1 MLRAIR
7 NGSQGILVRGLLVV
21 IIAGFALWGVQG
33 VGGSTPSPIA
43 LIGDETVPQSQFLM
57 QFQNEVN
64 ARRNQSDGEYTFQQ
78 AYDEGLDDLILE
90 RLMYAKAFDNASE
103 ALGLYAS
110 DKRVAAALRDIPI
123 FTDVMGNFD
132 RVSYEEEINRL
143 GLTTKSFQQN
153 RRDDAER
160 GDMLR
165 AFMGGAPAP
174 AALVDLVFKANLEE
188 RNVEFFELSNKNIDV
203 AAPSTIDTRAYYD
216 AHPETFTSEEMRK
229 LSYVTIQISDVIA
242 TIEVDEERI
251 AELYED
257 RRDTYVIAE
266 KRDVQ
271 HLLVTDE
278 DAATAL
284 HARLVGGLDF
294 IAAATE
300 TGQLAAEVNLGSV
313 SQEDIAY
320 LGADAAEAAFVLSAG
335 GISAPVESDLGGW
348 VIFKATTIVP
358 AIVSSL
364 DDVREQLRT
373 DLAIEDAQ
381 IKIVEMS
388 EQAQDSLSEDMTIA
402 EIAED
407 LGLRVRVIN
416 SLSPSGYDQFGT
428 IVQGLPNSRNFF
440 ESAFAKEAGEFDEVE
455 ETEGGSYFIVHVD
468 AITPP
473 ALKSYDEVKRRASS
487 LLTVERR
494 SEAAANRANS
504 LLEQSIAAGALG
516 GAAENAKTNV
526 QLGNGLRRGGQS
538 VPQAF
543 SRLVLERVFQ
553 AENDGIVMAPNRDG
567 DGYVVAQVVA
577 ISDTSAEAGGE
588 VYAQLQDN
596 VQNLFA
602 NDLVTL
608 YHSYLS
614 EEYPAE
620 INHGVRTQL
629 QEQLVE

>member
-7 NGSQGILVRGLLVV
+7 DGSQGILVRGLLIV

-43 LIGDETVPQSQFLM
+43 LVGDETVPQSQFLM

-64 ARRNQSDGEYTFQQ
+64 GRRNQSDGEYSFQQ
-78 AYDEGLDDLILE
+78 AYDEGLDEVILE
-90 RLMYAKAFDNASE
+90 RLMFAKAFDNAS
-103 ALGLYAS
+103 ADLGLYAS
-110 DKRVAAALRDIPI
+110 DKQVAAALRDIPL

-143 GLTTKSFQQN
+143 GLTRKSFEQN

-160 GDMLR
+160 IDMLT
-165 AFMGGAPAP
+165 AFVGGAPAP
-174 AALVDLVFKANLEE
+174 KALVDLVFKSNLEE
-188 RNVEFFELSNKNIDV
+188 RNVEFFELSNKDIDV
-203 AAPSTIDTRAYYD
+203 PAPSSADTRAYYD

-229 LSYVTIQISDVIA
+229 LTYLTIQISDVIA

-271 HLLVTDE
+271 HLLVTEE
-278 DAATAL
+278 DVATEL
-284 HARLVGGLDF
+284 HGRLVSGLDF

-320 LGADAAEAAFVLSAG
+320 LGEDAAAAAFALSAN
-335 GISAPVESDLGGW
+335 GISAPVENDLGGW
-348 VIFKATTIVP
+348 VIFKASTIVP

-364 DDVREQLRT
+364 DDVRQQLRT

-381 IKIVEMS
+381 YKIVEMS
-388 EQAQDSLSEDMTIA
+388 ELAADSLSEDATIA

-407 LGLRVRVIN
+407 LGLTVRTVN

-428 IVQGLPNSRNFF
+428 VVQGLPSSRTFF

-473 ALKSYDEVKRRASS
+473 ALKSFDNVKRQAST

-504 LLEQSIAAGALG
+504 LLEQSIVANALAGPAANVKA
-516 GAAENAKTNV
+516 NV
-526 QLGNGLRRGGQS
+526 QLGNGLRRNGQS
-538 VPQAF
+538 APEEF
-543 SRLVLERVFQ
+543 SRLALERVFQ
-553 AENDGIVMAPNRDG
+553 AEDGGIVMAPNLNG
-567 DGYVVAQVVA
+567 DGYVVAKVVA
-577 ISDTSAEAGGE
+577 ISDNSGDAAGE
-588 VYAQLQDN
+588 VYAQLEG
-596 VQNLFA
+596 NLQGMFA

-608 YHSYLS
+608 YHTYLS
-614 EEYPAE
+614 AEYPAE
-620 INHGVRTQL
+620 INFGVKTQL
-629 QEQLVE
+629 KEQLVE